1 MKGNGVEAEKE
12 KEVEV
17 GLGIKNEAEVGHE
30 IVDVTE
36 AVVEIREIE
45 VEVLESSLLVL
56 VNHLNLIL
64 QTGKRNWF
72 FLTYIFFNIPRYFF
86 VKGFMTTVG
95 SLMII
100 QYIHN
105 QKVDIL
111 STLCTCTFLALLLL

>member
-36 AVVEIREIE
+36 AVVEIRGIE

-72 FLTYIFFNIPRYFF
+72 FLTYIFFIIPIDFF
-86 VKGFMTTVG
+86 VKSFMTPVG

-100 QYIHN
+100 H
-105 QKVDIL
+105 
-111 STLCTCTFLALLLL
+111 T